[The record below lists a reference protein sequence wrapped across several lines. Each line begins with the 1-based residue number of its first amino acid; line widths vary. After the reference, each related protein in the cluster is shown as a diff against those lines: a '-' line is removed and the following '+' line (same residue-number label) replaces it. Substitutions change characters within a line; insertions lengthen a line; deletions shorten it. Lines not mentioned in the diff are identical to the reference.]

1 MENQNSKSPKKKLY
15 STPTTSPF
23 LEITGLIILLKKFHT
38 FNKISFL
45 FPKHLISRFLI
56 GGNIIK
62 KYIFISHS
70 NHFWGVLQIWR
81 ISHTLSYFFHF
92 GEPIGAQNLLKISIL
107 KNLLKI
113 KWCTWRLTIIIF
125 PPLRRDFRG
134 RLHAGVICKLQ
145 LNRISIYKEIEDP
158 NPSEDRYVIQFLSLR
173 PFKRFNATNHGVKFH
188 SNFLKKK
195 HKQT

>member
-1 MENQNSKSPKKKLY
+1 MPK
-15 STPTTSPF
+15 F
-23 LEITGLIILLKKFHT
+23 GEF
-38 FNKISFL
+38 
-45 FPKHLISRFLI
+45 
-56 GGNIIK
+56 
-62 KYIFISHS
+62 
-70 NHFWGVLQIWR
+70 
-81 ISHTLSYFFHF
+81 HTLSYFFHF

-173 PFKRFNATNHGVKFH
+173 PFKRFNATNHGGKISLQFPKKEAQTNIKITW
-188 SNFLKKK
+188 SPNITQYPLFYNAFLL
-195 HKQT
+195 HPSQ